1 MTILINLAV
10 LAGFFSRHKH
20 KQFVYYKVIEMM
32 FFIENGFHVF
42 IVRGKRQEFIN
53 FKDGIEWAFVTWI
66 AIQTDKELSN
76 EQSRTRAI

>member
-1 MTILINLAV
+1 
-10 LAGFFSRHKH
+10 
-20 KQFVYYKVIEMM
+20 MM

-42 IVRGKRQEFIN
+42 IVRGNKKVFSS
-53 FKDGIEWAFVTWI
+53 FKEGIAWAFTTCV

>member
-10 LAGFFSRHKH
+10 LAGFFSHHKH
-20 KQFVYYKVIEMM
+20 KQFVYLQVIEMM
-32 FFIENGFHVF
+32 FFIENGLHVF
-42 IVRGKRQEFIN
+42 IVRGTRKEFVS
-53 FKDGIEWAFVTWI
+53 FKDGLSWAFTTCL

>member
-20 KQFVYYKVIEMM
+20 KQFVYLKVIEMM

-42 IVRGKRQEFIN
+42 IVRGNKKVFSS
-53 FKDGIEWAFVTWI
+53 FKEGIVWAFTTCV

>member
-1 MTILINLAV
+1 
-10 LAGFFSRHKH
+10 
-20 KQFVYYKVIEMM
+20 MM

-53 FKDGIEWAFVTWI
+53 FKEGIVWAFTTCV

>member
-20 KQFVYYKVIEMM
+20 KHFVYQKVIEMM

-42 IVRGKRQEFIN
+42 IVRGNKKVFSS
-53 FKDGIEWAFVTWI
+53 FKDGVKWAFTTSL
-66 AIQTDKELSN
+66 AIQTDKEFSN
-76 EQSRTRAI
+76 EQSRTI

>member
-20 KQFVYYKVIEMM
+20 KQFVYSKVIEMI

-42 IVRGKRQEFIN
+42 IVRGNKKVFSS
-53 FKDGIEWAFVTWI
+53 FKEGIEWAFTTSL
-66 AIQTDKELSN
+66 AIQTDKDLN
-76 EQSRTRAI
+76 NV

>member
-20 KQFVYYKVIEMM
+20 KQFVYQKVIEMM

-42 IVRGKRQEFIN
+42 VVRGKRQEFIN

>member
-10 LAGFFSRHKH
+10 LAGFFSHHKH
-20 KQFVYYKVIEMM
+20 KQFVYQKVIEMM

>member
-1 MTILINLAV
+1 MTNFINLAV
-10 LAGFFSRHKH
+10 LAGFFSHHKH
-20 KQFVYYKVIEMM
+20 KQIVYLKVNEMI
-32 FFIENGFHVF
+32 FYIENGFHVF

-76 EQSRTRAI
+76 EQSRTI

>member
-1 MTILINLAV
+1 MRILINLAV

-20 KQFVYYKVIEMM
+20 KQFVYQKVIEMM

-66 AIQTDKELSN
+66 AIQIDKELSN

>member
-10 LAGFFSRHKH
+10 LAGFFSRHEH
-20 KQFVYYKVIEMM
+20 KQFVYQKVIEMM

-42 IVRGKRQEFIN
+42 IVRGKRQEFMN